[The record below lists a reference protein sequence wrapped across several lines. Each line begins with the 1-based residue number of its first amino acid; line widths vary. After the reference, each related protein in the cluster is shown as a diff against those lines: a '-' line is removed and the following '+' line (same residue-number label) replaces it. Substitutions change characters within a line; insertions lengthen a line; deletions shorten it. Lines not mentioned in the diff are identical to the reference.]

1 MDVDILETTFEYNN
15 LLLTQLK
22 ELENRNTTLLV
33 DQQFKLLEIYK
44 NRNQLLLNELN
55 ISIATCQQLYKNNQE
70 MLKKIHVNINR
81 KDDKN

>member
-1 MDVDILETTFEYNN
+1 MDVDILETTREYNN
-15 LLLTQLK
+15 LLLAQLK
-22 ELENRNTTLLV
+22 ELESRNNTLLI

-44 NRNQLLLNELN
+44 NRNQVLLNELN
-55 ISIATCQQLYKNNQE
+55 ISIATCQQLYNNNQE